1 MGRTL
6 KTQEELQRAKE
17 NGGNA
22 PRREESDGRDQLSDQ
37 PGPQEGGNVE
47 ALAGEDG
54 GVFHGSDGE
63 QSQGHCHRDPSVQT
77 HCNAKETKGLGALSG

>member
-1 MGRTL
+1 MGRKL

-37 PGPQEGGNVE
+37 PGPQEGGSVE
-47 ALAGEDG
+47 ALSGEDG

-63 QSQGHCHRDPSVQT
+63 RSQGHCHRDSSVQNR
-77 HCNAKETKGLGALSG
+77 CNPKETNELGAFSA